1 MSNRPWRIL
10 VADDD
15 PTAALLFPAA
25 LAAGIRADLV
35 DNGLDALAAFRRQ
48 AFDMALLDVEM
59 PGLDG
64 MAVCAAIRQS
74 HGDAFPVLLVT
85 GRHDAEFLAR
95 AQTLAAGHLGK
106 PVAWAAL
113 AGMCAAAWPA
123 ARLIAPAARPAL
135 AQRPFA

>member
-25 LAAGIRADLV
+25 LAGGEFELTLV

-95 AQTLAAGHLGK
+95 AQSLAAGHLGK

-113 AGMCAAAWPA
+113 AGMLRS
-123 ARLIAPAARPAL
+123 RLARP
-135 AQRPFA
+135 PG

>member
-25 LAAGIRADLV
+25 LAGGEFELTLV

-64 MAVCAAIRQS
+64 LAVCAAIRQS

-95 AQTLAAGHLGK
+95 AQSLAAGHLGK

-113 AGMCAAAWPA
+113 AGMLRS
-123 ARLIAPAARPAL
+123 RLARP
-135 AQRPFA
+135 PG

>member
-25 LAAGIRADLV
+25 LAGGEFELTLV

-95 AQTLAAGHLGK
+95 AQSLAAGHLGK

-113 AGMCAAAWPA
+113 ASMLRSRL
-123 ARLIAPAARPAL
+123 ARSPG
-135 AQRPFA
+135 

>member
-25 LAAGIRADLV
+25 LAGGEFELTLV

-95 AQTLAAGHLGK
+95 AQSLAAGHLGK
-106 PVAWAAL
+106 PVARAAL
-113 AGMCAAAWPA
+113 ASMLRS
-123 ARLIAPAARPAL
+123 RLARP
-135 AQRPFA
+135 PG

>member
-25 LAAGIRADLV
+25 LAGGEFELTLV

-64 MAVCAAIRQS
+64 MAVRAAIRQS
-74 HGDAFPVLLVT
+74 RGDAFPVLLVT

-95 AQTLAAGHLGK
+95 AQSLAAGHLGK

-113 AGMCAAAWPA
+113 AGMLRS
-123 ARLIAPAARPAL
+123 RLARP
-135 AQRPFA
+135 PG

>member
-25 LAAGIRADLV
+25 LAGGEFELTLV
-35 DNGLDALAAFRRQ
+35 DNGLDALAALRCQ

-113 AGMCAAAWPA
+113 AGMLRSRL
-123 ARLIAPAARPAL
+123 ARSPG
-135 AQRPFA
+135 

>member
-25 LAAGIRADLV
+25 LAGGAFELTLV
-35 DNGLDALAAFRRQ
+35 DNGLDALAAFRCQ

-95 AQTLAAGHLGK
+95 AQSLAAGHLGK

-113 AGMCAAAWPA
+113 ASMLRS
-123 ARLIAPAARPAL
+123 RLARP
-135 AQRPFA
+135 PG

>member
-25 LAAGIRADLV
+25 LAGGEFELTLV

-95 AQTLAAGHLGK
+95 AQSLAAGHLGK
-106 PVAWAAL
+106 PVA
-113 AGMCAAAWPA
+113 
-123 ARLIAPAARPAL
+123 
-135 AQRPFA
+135 

>member
-25 LAAGIRADLV
+25 LAGGEFELTLV

-74 HGDAFPVLLVT
+74 DGDAFPVLLVT

-95 AQTLAAGHLGK
+95 AQSLAAGHLGK

-113 AGMCAAAWPA
+113 AGMLRS
-123 ARLIAPAARPAL
+123 RLARP
-135 AQRPFA
+135 PG

>member
-25 LAAGIRADLV
+25 LAGGEFELTLV
-35 DNGLDALAAFRRQ
+35 DNGLDALAALRCQ

-95 AQTLAAGHLGK
+95 AQSLAAGHLGK

-113 AGMCAAAWPA
+113 ASMLRS
-123 ARLIAPAARPAL
+123 RLVRSPG
-135 AQRPFA
+135 

>member
-25 LAAGIRADLV
+25 LAGGEFELTLV
-35 DNGLDALAAFRRQ
+35 DNGLDALAALRCQ

-95 AQTLAAGHLGK
+95 AQSLAAGHLGK

-113 AGMCAAAWPA
+113 AGMLRSRL
-123 ARLIAPAARPAL
+123 ARSPG
-135 AQRPFA
+135 

>member
-25 LAAGIRADLV
+25 LAGGEFELTLV
-35 DNGLDALAAFRRQ
+35 GNGLDALAAFRRQ

-95 AQTLAAGHLGK
+95 AQALAAGHLGK

-113 AGMCAAAWPA
+113 AGMLRS
-123 ARLIAPAARPAL
+123 RLARP
-135 AQRPFA
+135 PG

>member
-1 MSNRPWRIL
+1 MK
-10 VADDD
+10 
-15 PTAALLFPAA
+15 PTAPGAPTRVLIVDDSASM
-25 LAAGIRADLV
+25 RAMLRKI
-35 DNGLDALAAFRRQ
+35 LDADPMIDVAGTAADAAHAR
-48 AFDMALLDVEM
+48 ALIKELEPDVLLLDVEM

-85 GRHDAEFLAR
+85 GRHDAEFVAR

-113 AGMCAAAWPA
+113 AGMLRS
-123 ARLIAPAARPAL
+123 RLARP
-135 AQRPFA
+135 PG

>member
-25 LAAGIRADLV
+25 LAGGEFELTLV
-35 DNGLDALAAFRRQ
+35 DNGLDALAALRCQ

-95 AQTLAAGHLGK
+95 AQALAAGHLGK

-113 AGMCAAAWPA
+113 ASMLRS
-123 ARLIAPAARPAL
+123 RLARP
-135 AQRPFA
+135 PG